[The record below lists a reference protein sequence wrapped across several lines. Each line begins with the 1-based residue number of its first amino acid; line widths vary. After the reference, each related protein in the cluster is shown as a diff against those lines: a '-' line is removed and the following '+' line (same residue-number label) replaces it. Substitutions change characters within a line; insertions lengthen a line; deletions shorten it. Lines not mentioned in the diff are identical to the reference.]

1 MKKAGIILLSITL
14 LFCTFLVGFLLG
26 RNFNRS
32 QVTVSAPLST
42 APSVTEDTT
51 PSKAT
56 ESVSFPLDINTATV
70 EEFSALPGI
79 GPVLARRIVDFRTQ
93 NGLFASISDL
103 SRVEG
108 IGEKR
113 LEAILDYLIVGG

>member
-42 APSVTEDTT
+42 APPVTEVTT
-51 PSKAT
+51 PSET
-56 ESVSFPLDINTATV
+56 QSVSFPLDINTATV

-93 NGLFASISDL
+93 NGSFASISDL

>member
-42 APSVTEDTT
+42 APPVTQVTT
-51 PSKAT
+51 PSET
-56 ESVSFPLDINTATV
+56 QSVSFPLDINTATV

-93 NGLFASISDL
+93 NGSFASISDL